1 MGLEQW
7 NGALVRWGDTAKI
20 APAPDRLFWAQEASS
35 ELFWSQVLWTRLSLR
50 IHSVANVGEADRY
63 WQGGGE
69 RELKRKGEGR
79 GERGVWEG
87 NTWRARMSL

>member
-20 APAPDRLFWAQEASS
+20 APAPDQLFWAQEASS
-35 ELFWSQVLWTRLSLR
+35 KLFWSQVLWTCLSLR

-69 RELKRKGEGR
+69 GANGKGR
-79 GERGVWEG
+79 RVVWEG

>member
-1 MGLEQW
+1 MGLEHW

-20 APAPDRLFWAQEASS
+20 APAPDQLFWAQEASS
-35 ELFWSQVLWTRLSLR
+35 KLFWSQVLWTCLSLR

-69 RELKRKGEGR
+69 RART
-79 GERGVWEG
+79 ERGGGGGLGGEYMESQ
-87 NTWRARMSL
+87 NESLKV